1 MIISQNYEYVHKYVS
16 INVNIAHEHATD
28 SKYSILL
35 LASNPSALNQS
46 VMLWYKVNTQICK
59 YQICDL
65 CKLRMWK

>member
-1 MIISQNYEYVHKYVS
+1 MIISPNYEYVHMYVS
-16 INVNIAHEHATD
+16 INVNIAHEGATD

-46 VMLWYKVNTQICK
+46 EMLWYKVNTQICK

-65 CKLRMWK
+65 CKLRTWK